1 MIHLLCRAF
10 EGKAEEVLG
19 AVLDAPTLATL
30 QNDGDAMPV
39 GGYLAPIT
47 KYVEG
52 IDGRIAC
59 NRDGLFVVASEFHMP
74 TWEAKQAAIDAA
86 IAGLD
91 PETKAAIGMA
101 DHVPEVERKMA
112 RAAERE
118 AAKAKAEAAK
128 GKP

>member
-1 MIHLLCRAF
+1 MIHLICRAVP
-10 EGKAEEVLG
+10 GKAEEVLG

-39 GGYLAPIT
+39 GGYLAPIAE
-47 KYVEG
+47 YVEG

-59 NRDGLFVVASEFHMP
+59 NRDGSFVVASEFHLP
-74 TWEAKQAAIDAA
+74 TWEAKQATIDAA

-91 PETKAAIGMA
+91 PETKAAIGQA
-101 DHVPEVERKMA
+101 DHMSEADKKA
-112 RAAERE
+112 QRAAERD
-118 AAKAKAEAAK
+118 AAIAKAAE